1 MQDFPMHDS
10 PMQDSRMQGSRIALA
25 AVGEK
30 RRFGPRW
37 SDIAPLVAIFALA
50 LLVPLASNDYWV
62 LIATRAAIYWVL
74 VAGLNLMIGFA
85 GQLAIGYVALLTLG
99 AYTTSVLVAGNVMP
113 PLHPFAALGVAALA
127 GSLFGVLVGLP
138 ALRLRTF
145 YFAMSTLGFATIVT
159 QIALAWQSVTGGGIG
174 LPGPELPAPFDSH
187 AGLFYFCLGIAAL
200 VTLLTFN
207 LAHSRFGR
215 ALIALRDAEVA
226 AEAMGISKPRLLVS
240 VFLLAGAVAALAGGL
255 FASLQTYITPDA
267 FTFDLSVLFF
277 IAVLIGGRGS
287 ILGPLLGTVILTL
300 LPEFAAPLAAWST
313 FLYAVLLLGIV
324 LVAPGGIA
332 DLLDRVN
339 RRPLP
344 ANRAI
349 LPQPALLDPLIAV
362 TSHGAGIALR
372 RIMLSFGGVRAVD
385 GVDLAIPRGQIH
397 GLIGPNGSGKTT
409 TLNLISGYYRP
420 QSGEVTLDARPLDP
434 GRPETRAGRGIARTF
449 QTPRIIGEASV
460 LQNVMIGGSIR
471 GRASFP
477 EAMLALPRHRADEAT
492 LADHARLALRTVGLG
507 GLTEARAD
515 RLQHSELRFLEIARA
530 LMARPSFILL
540 DEPAAGLAPD
550 EIHRLGALIQ
560 EIARR
565 GMGVLLVEHH
575 SDLIFSICHRITVLN
590 LGKVLAKG
598 TPDEIRR
605 HPEVVSAYLG

>member
-1 MQDFPMHDS
+1 MQDFPMHDA
-10 PMQDSRMQGSRIALA
+10 PMQVSRMQGSRIALA

-113 PLHPFAALGVAALA
+113 ALHPFVALGVAALA

-324 LVAPGGIA
+324 LVAPSGIA

-420 QSGEVTLDARPLDP
+420 QSGEVTLDDRPLEP
-434 GRPETRAGRGIARTF
+434 GRPETRALSGIARTF

-477 EAMLALPRHRADEAT
+477 EAMLSAPRHRADET
-492 LADHARLALRTVGLG
+492 MLADSAGLALRAVGLG
-507 GLTEARAD
+507 GLADIRAD

-530 LMARPSFILL
+530 LMTRPCFILL

-550 EIHRLGALIQ
+550 EIQRLGVLIQ

-565 GMGVLLVEHH
+565 GTGVLLVEHH
-575 SDLIFSICHRITVLN
+575 ADLIFAICDQVTVLN
-590 LGKVLAKG
+590 LGRVLAAG
-598 TPDEIRR
+598 TPDDIRR
-605 HPEVVSAYLG
+605 HQEVVSAYLG